1 MPNVVIWWHLT
12 TPHINLKRSQGLSN
26 PRNQVLDDALIELM
40 EDVGGDGLIDVDIRQ
55 ILPEQLNDWL
65 DTRL

>member
-1 MPNVVIWWHLT
+1 MAFDDIAHQPQE
-12 TPHINLKRSQGLSN
+12 SQGLSN

-40 EDVGGDGLIDVDIRQ
+40 EDVGGDGPIDVDIWQ
-55 ILPEQLNDWL
+55 ILPERLDDCL